1 MNILETKNLEKVYD
15 AFSLRDINLEV
26 KSGEIT
32 ALVGEN
38 GAGKSTT
45 IGCLSGIKK
54 KSGGKILFK
63 GKDMD
68 SLSREER
75 SEIAFAYDEISFP
88 LEFTVSQVGKYGS
101 ILYSNWDEGKWL
113 NLLTKLSLPKD
124 RKLKELSKGM
134 KAKTEI
140 AYSLSHDPSLLILD
154 ETTSSLDPV
163 VRDELMDLFQSFV
176 EDGEKAILFSS
187 HITSD
192 LEKIADR
199 IVFIHKGKL
208 VLSVDH
214 NELEEKWGIAHVD
227 KDYTSLKEEGV
238 YYERKRPYS
247 KDLLISDKERFKEL
261 HKEVAMDDATIES
274 ILLMIARGEEE

>member
-101 ILYSNWDEGKWL
+101 LLYSNWDEGKWL

>member
-54 KSGGKILFK
+54 KNGGKILFK

-101 ILYSNWDEGKWL
+101 LLYSNWDEGKWL

-124 RKLKELSKGM
+124 LKLKELSKGM

-154 ETTSSLDPV
+154 SYDTYPQILCQCPHGGQRGKGRKKTRQNLSLD
-163 VRDELMDLFQSFV
+163 
-176 EDGEKAILFSS
+176 
-187 HITSD
+187 
-192 LEKIADR
+192 
-199 IVFIHKGKL
+199 L
-208 VLSVDH
+208 VL
-214 NELEEKWGIAHVD
+214 
-227 KDYTSLKEEGV
+227 
-238 YYERKRPYS
+238 
-247 KDLLISDKERFKEL
+247 DLLIDRS
-261 HKEVAMDDATIES
+261 V
-274 ILLMIARGEEE
+274 